1 MDIFIIFNSREFEC
15 TGYDLDDQEKVD
27 RKICRERPNSRG
39 PVSNDIYS
47 NLARQAGQAAKA
59 VVKKVAKKAIAKAI
73 AKSIGFVS
81 LSILF

>member
-1 MDIFIIFNSREFEC
+1 MDIFIVFNSREFEC

-39 PVSNDIYS
+39 PVTNDIYS
-47 NLARQAGQAAKA
+47 NLAGQAAKA